1 MTTNLLNIMT
11 VDKPRTQLLF
21 NSEAPASDRLFPSG
35 SSRAVPLMTFLLVL
49 LLTACTTTNPL
60 EEYQKELAQYP
71 EYQVILQDMKEE
83 GNFTTDYM
91 HQYKIVWAEPVG
103 DSLVFNS
110 EITDWHKVSKDVYQ
124 QHQQNLGMALVARS
138 ESAEP
143 VGTAQPPG
151 YQYVGNPRYG
161 HWQTGLGGGS
171 FWAFYGQYAFMSSM
185 FNMISGPVQRNDFD
199 NYRSTVGGGR
209 SYYGL
214 NNRYGTN
221 GSQTKQTN
229 KSFFERRTAR
239 ASRAKA
245 RQRTGRST
253 MNRFRGRSSGRG
265 GK

>member
-1 MTTNLLNIMT
+1 MTGNTS
-11 VDKPRTQLLF
+11 RTQKLF
-21 NSEAPASDRLFPSG
+21 NSVNPPIASSFPGG
-35 SSRAVPLMTFLLVL
+35 SSRAVPFMTFLLVM

-60 EEYQKELAQYP
+60 EDYQKELAQYP
-71 EYQVILQDMKEE
+71 EYQIILQDMKAD
-83 GNFTTDYM
+83 GNFATDYM

-110 EITDWHKVSKDVYQ
+110 EITDWHHVSQELYE
-124 QHQQNLGMALVARS
+124 QHQQNLGMALMARS
-138 ESAEP
+138 ESSEP
-143 VGTAQPPG
+143 VATAQPAG
-151 YQYVGNPRYG
+151 YQYIGNPHYG
-161 HWQTGLGGGS
+161 HWQTGLGGNS

-185 FNMISGPVQRNDFD
+185 FNMMGGGPIYRNDYD
-199 NYRSTVGGGR
+199 NYRTSLRGGR

-214 NNRYGTN
+214 DNRYGTN

-239 ASRAKA
+239 ASRSAA
-245 RQRTGRST
+245 RQRTGRSS